1 MSCSNWRA
9 MQEQQEEIAIQSLTD
24 QSFKK
29 VCIDSGAG
37 ESVCPID
44 AFPSYSTHKT
54 SKYGARYKAA
64 GGQELINAG
73 EKRPHFKCGGTN
85 AHMAFQCTDVHK
97 PLAAASKVAKKGN
110 RIVLEA
116 DGGYIEHLKT
126 GTKIPLTIENGVYMM
141 EMLIKPVA
149 PFQGQA
155 TP

>member
-1 MSCSNWRA
+1 
-9 MQEQQEEIAIQSLTD
+9 MQKQEEKVMIQALTD
-24 QSFKK
+24 QTFTK

-44 AFPSYSTHKT
+44 AFPSYGTHKT
-54 SKYGARYKAA
+54 AKTGVRYTAA

-73 EKRPHFKCGGTN
+73 EKRPHFKCGGAN

-97 PLAAASKVAKKGN
+97 PLAAASKVAQKGN

-116 DGGYIEHLKT
+116 DGGHILNLKT

-141 EMLIKPVA
+141 EMLVKPVA

-155 TP
+155 NP